1 MDKDP
6 LNRGF
11 WRWKKMRFV
20 LSFRNSGEYML
31 PLRDS
36 GVYYDAE
43 LGDTFYIVRFAGKKK
58 TVRAVYNALDVEVE
72 NDDQ

>member
-1 MDKDP
+1 
-6 LNRGF
+6 
-11 WRWKKMRFV
+11 MRFV

-36 GVYYDAE
+36 SVYYDAE